1 MGYPSLFRIGI
12 SRRAHALQFCRAE
25 DGETLNFRHKFWKKN
40 SDFDLMRF
48 TFWEW
53 MIVGPFLG
61 VHNKDYK
68 TLNRDTYLKL

>member
-1 MGYPSLFRIGI
+1 MGYPSPSIIGI
-12 SRRAHALQFCRAE
+12 SIKAHALQFCRAE

-40 SDFDLMRF
+40 SDFELRF

-61 VHNKDYK
+61 VHVHNKDS
-68 TLNRDTYLKL
+68 T